1 MIQDN
6 PNFEEYKERL
16 TSFSQEFDLG
26 LFIHL
31 TKKSLIWV
39 FGVLIISIVSA
50 KLYLNYTPQVYQA
63 KSILQLEAN
72 DAANKVLNV
81 NPLFNEESSLEAK
94 LELIRSKL
102 LIKQSLSN
110 LPLEIGYYAI
120 GEILT
125 NEHYL
130 LSPYR
135 VEIIERKT
143 GSIEESPVFVNYAQG
158 QFKLSLGSENY
169 ENIRPGET
177 VDLPWLKFKMVV
189 INEEELAS
197 LSEEYSLFFKL
208 NNVNK
213 LVARFSKSMDVRIL
227 NNTAKT
233 IQISVKD
240 NNPYIARDIVSAISN
255 EFIRFDLEKKQR
267 SDDKILSFIDNQIDT
282 VFDRLKSSEI
292 ILNNYKQ
299 ENKISDLSKI
309 SGVYL
314 DRLND
319 LENRLIELEV
329 ENRLLNEVEQLSAQP
344 LENVSVFNIV
354 PLVAGSKYEKSL
366 TRLLDNLNG
375 LHIRREEALF
385 TVTEDNN
392 IVESL
397 EYQIGIQKNLIL
409 QTIVSIR
416 EKISAEAA
424 DVTEKLSEVENV
436 YFDLPSKEL
445 EYARLNRLFTIN
457 EKYYTMLLEK
467 RIEYQISKEGFVT
480 QNQILEDARVPFQAI
495 YPKKNT
501 VAFGFVLAG
510 LIIGFL
516 IITIKYLL
524 HNQISSLNEINRLSN
539 ATISTLGVV
548 PMYKETIP
556 VSMLLVNGK
565 PRSLFAEAFRNIRTN
580 LRFIDNSEGP
590 KVAAVTSTISGEG
603 KTLIAINLAGII
615 AFSGKKVILLD
626 LDMRRPKI
634 NKGFGVDNN
643 FGMSTVLIGKSTIK
657 EAIRHSDQEGLDFI
671 TAGPIPPNPSELI
684 ISERM
689 GQIIEE
695 LKLEYDMVVIDTPPV
710 GLVTDGVTLIQKA
723 DYPLYIF
730 RADYSKKHFV
740 QNVDRLINENGIK
753 SLSVVLNGID
763 LERSRYGY
771 NYGYGYSY
779 GYGYGSGYYDGASK
793 KKASI
798 FKKWFKK

>member
-39 FGVLIISIVSA
+39 FGVLVISIVSA

-63 KSILQLEAN
+63 RAILQLEAN

-94 LELIRSKL
+94 VELIRSKL

-110 LPLEIGYYAI
+110 VPLEIGYYAI

-143 GSIEESPVFVNYAQG
+143 GSIEETPVAVSYANG
-158 QFKLSLGSENY
+158 QFKLSLGNEIY
-169 ENIRPGET
+169 EGIRPGET
-177 VDLPWLKFKMVV
+177 IDLPWLKFKMVV
-189 INEEELAS
+189 INEEDLKS

-208 NNVNK
+208 NNVNN
-213 LVARFSKSMDVRIL
+213 LVARFSESMDVRIL

-344 LENVSVFNIV
+344 LEDVSVFNIV

-366 TRLLDNLNG
+366 TRLLDNLNA

-424 DVTEKLSEVENV
+424 DVTAKLNEVENV

-510 LIIGFL
+510 LIIGFF

-615 AFSGKKVILLD
+615 AYSGKKVILLD

-643 FGMSTVLIGKSTIK
+643 YGMSTVLIGKSSIK
-657 EAIRHSDQEGLDFI
+657 EAIRHSDQDGLDFI

-779 GYGYGSGYYDGASK
+779 GYGYGSGYYDEASK
-793 KKASI
+793 KKVSV

>member
-94 LELIRSKL
+94 VELIRSKL

-143 GSIEESPVFVNYAQG
+143 GSIEETPVFVNYAQG

-255 EFIRFDLEKKQR
+255 EFVRFDLEKKQR

-615 AFSGKKVILLD
+615 AYSGKKVILLD

-643 FGMSTVLIGKSTIK
+643 YGMSTVLIGKSTIK

-779 GYGYGSGYYDGASK
+779 GYGYGSGYYDEASK

>member
-26 LFIHL
+26 LFLHL

-39 FGVLIISIVSA
+39 FGVIVISIISA
-50 KLYLNYTPQVYQA
+50 KVYLNYTPQVYQA

-94 LELIRSKL
+94 VELIRSKL
-102 LIKQSLSN
+102 LVKQSLSN
-110 LPLEIGYYAI
+110 VPLEIGYYAI

-135 VEIIERKT
+135 VEILERKS
-143 GSIEESPVFVNYAQG
+143 GIIEETPVFVNYNQG
-158 QFKLSLGSENY
+158 QFKLTLGDEVY
-169 ENIRPGET
+169 ENIRPGEI
-177 VDLPWLKFKMVV
+177 VDLPWLKFKMVI
-189 INEEELAS
+189 INEAELTS
-197 LSEEYSLFFKL
+197 LIEEYSLFFKL
-208 NNVNK
+208 NNTNN

-255 EFIRFDLEKKQR
+255 EFIRFDLEKRQR

-282 VFDRLKSSEI
+282 VFDRLKSSEV

-329 ENRLLNEVEQLSAQP
+329 ENRLLNEVEQLSAKP
-344 LENVSVFNIV
+344 LEDVSVFNIV

-366 TRLLDNLNG
+366 TRLLDNLNA

-416 EKISAEAA
+416 EKINEEAN
-424 DVTEKLSEVENV
+424 DVKEKLSEVENV

-495 YPKKNT
+495 YPQKNT

-615 AFSGKKVILLD
+615 AYSGKKVILLD

-643 FGMSTVLIGKSTIK
+643 YGMSTVLIGKSTIK
-657 EAIRHSDQEGLDFI
+657 EAIRHSDQKGLDFI

-779 GYGYGSGYYDGASK
+779 GYGYGSGYYDEASK

>member
-31 TKKSLIWV
+31 TKKSLVWV
-39 FGVLIISIVSA
+39 FGVLVISIVSA

-63 KSILQLEAN
+63 RAILQLEAN

-94 LELIRSKL
+94 VELIRSKL

-110 LPLEIGYYAI
+110 VPLEIGYYAI

-143 GSIEESPVFVNYAQG
+143 GNIEETPVAVNYSNG
-158 QFKLSLGSENY
+158 QFKLSLGNEIY
-169 ENIRPGET
+169 EGIRPGET
-177 VDLPWLKFKMVV
+177 IDLPWLKFKMVV
-189 INEEELAS
+189 INEEDLKS

-208 NNVNK
+208 NNVNH

-344 LENVSVFNIV
+344 LEDVSVFNIV

-366 TRLLDNLNG
+366 TRLLDNLNA

-424 DVTEKLSEVENV
+424 DVTAKLNEVENV

-510 LIIGFL
+510 LIIGFF

-615 AFSGKKVILLD
+615 AYSGKKVILLD

-643 FGMSTVLIGKSTIK
+643 YGMSTVLIGKSTIK
-657 EAIRHSDQEGLDFI
+657 EAIRHSDQDGLDFI

-779 GYGYGSGYYDGASK
+779 GYGYGSGYYDEASK

>member
-39 FGVLIISIVSA
+39 FGVLMISIVSA

-94 LELIRSKL
+94 VELIRSKL

-110 LPLEIGYYAI
+110 LPLEIGHYAI

-143 GSIEESPVFVNYAQG
+143 GSIEETPVFVNYAQG
-158 QFKLSLGSENY
+158 QFKLSLGSESY

-189 INEEELAS
+189 INEEELES

-292 ILNNYKQ
+292 VLNNYKQ

-366 TRLLDNLNG
+366 TRLLDNLNA

-424 DVTEKLSEVENV
+424 DVTEKLGEVENV

-539 ATISTLGVV
+539 STISTLGVV

-603 KTLIAINLAGII
+603 KTLIAINLAGIV
-615 AFSGKKVILLD
+615 AYSGKKVILLD

-643 FGMSTVLIGKSTIK
+643 YGMSTVLIGKSTIK
-657 EAIRHSDQEGLDFI
+657 EAIRHSDQVGLDFI

-779 GYGYGSGYYDGASK
+779 GYGYGSGYYDEASK
-793 KKASI
+793 KKVSV

>member
-31 TKKSLIWV
+31 TKKSLVWV
-39 FGVLIISIVSA
+39 FGVLLISIVSA

-81 NPLFNEESSLEAK
+81 NPLFNEERSLEAK
-94 LELIRSKL
+94 VELIRSKL

-143 GSIEESPVFVNYAQG
+143 GSIEETPVLVSYDEG
-158 QFKLSLGSENY
+158 KFKLSLGGEIY

-189 INEEELAS
+189 INEEELTS

-208 NNVNK
+208 NNLNK

-366 TRLLDNLNG
+366 TRLLDNLNA

-397 EYQIGIQKNLIL
+397 EYQIGIQKDLIL

-548 PMYKETIP
+548 PMYKESIP

-615 AFSGKKVILLD
+615 AYSGKKVILLD

-634 NKGFGVDNN
+634 NKGFGVDNSY
-643 FGMSTVLIGKSTIK
+643 GMSTVLIGKSTIK
-657 EAIRHSDQEGLDFI
+657 EAIRHSDQKGLDFI

-689 GQIIEE
+689 DQIIEE
-695 LKLEYDMVVIDTPPV
+695 LKRDYDMVVIDTPPV

-779 GYGYGSGYYDGASK
+779 GYGYGSGYYDEASK

>member
-94 LELIRSKL
+94 VELIRSKL

-143 GSIEESPVFVNYAQG
+143 GSIEETPVFVNYAQG

-255 EFIRFDLEKKQR
+255 EFVRFDLEKKQR

-615 AFSGKKVILLD
+615 AYSGKKVILLD

-643 FGMSTVLIGKSTIK
+643 YGMSTVLIGKSTIK

-684 ISERM
+684 IGERM

-779 GYGYGSGYYDGASK
+779 GYGYGSGYYDEASK

>member
-1 MIQDN
+1 MVQEN

-26 LFIHL
+26 LFLHL
-31 TKKSLIWV
+31 TKKSLVWV
-39 FGVLIISIVSA
+39 FGVMLITIISA
-50 KLYLNYTPQVYQA
+50 KIYLNYTPQVYQA
-63 KSILQLEAN
+63 RSILQLEAN

-81 NPLFNEESSLEAK
+81 NPLLSEESSLEAK
-94 LELIRSKL
+94 VELIRSKL
-102 LIKQSLSN
+102 LIKQSLN
-110 LPLEIGYYAI
+110 NIPLEIGYYAI

-143 GSIEESPVFVNYAQG
+143 GSIEETPVAVLYRNGEFQ
-158 QFKLSLGSENY
+158 LTLGGEVY
-169 ENIRPGET
+169 DHIRPNET
-177 VDLPWLKFKMVV
+177 VDLPWLSFKMVV
-189 INEEELAS
+189 IDEAELMK
-197 LSEEYSLFFKL
+197 LSDEYELFFKL
-208 NNVNK
+208 NNANN
-213 LVARFSKSMDVRIL
+213 LVARFSNSMDVRIL

-240 NNPYIARDIVSAISN
+240 NNPYIARDVVSALAN
-255 EFIRFDLEKKQR
+255 EFIRFDLEKRQR
-267 SDDKILSFIDNQIDT
+267 SDDKILAFIDNQIDT
-282 VFDRLKSSEI
+282 VFDRLKSSEV

-319 LENRLIELEV
+319 LENRLIALEV
-329 ENRLLNEVEQLSAQP
+329 ENRLLNEVESLTNKP
-344 LENVSVFNIV
+344 LEDVSVYNIV
-354 PLVAGSKYEKSL
+354 PLIAGSKYEKSL
-366 TRLLDNLNG
+366 TRLLDNLNA
-375 LHIRREEALF
+375 LAIRREEALF

-392 IVESL
+392 IVASL
-397 EYQIGIQKNLIL
+397 EYQIGIQKDVIL
-409 QTIVSIR
+409 QTILSIR
-416 EKISAEAA
+416 EKINTEAA
-424 DVTEKLSEVENV
+424 DVNLKLREIEDV

-480 QNQILEDARVPFQAI
+480 QNQILEEARVPFQAI

-516 IITIKYLL
+516 IITVKYLL
-524 HNQISSLNEINRLSN
+524 HNKISSLNEINSLSN

-548 PMYKETIP
+548 PMYKESIP
-556 VSMLLVNGK
+556 VSMLLVNGQ

-580 LRFIDNSEGP
+580 LQFISATEGP

-603 KTLIAINLAGII
+603 KTLIAINLAGIV

-626 LDMRRPKI
+626 LDMRKPKI
-634 NKGFGVDNN
+634 NKGFGVDNAY
-643 FGMSTVLIGKSTIK
+643 GMSTVLIGKSSVK
-657 EAIRHSDQEGLDFI
+657 DAIRKSEQEGLDFI

-689 GQIIEE
+689 KEIIEE
-695 LKLEYDMVVIDTPPV
+695 LKTEYDMVVIDTPPV
-710 GLVTDGVTLIQKA
+710 GLVTDGVTLIKNA

-740 QNVDRLINENGIK
+740 QNVDRLINENGIS

-763 LERSRYGY
+763 LDRSRYGY

-779 GYGYGSGYYDGASK
+779 GYGYGNGYYDDRSK
-793 KKASI
+793 EKRSW

>member
-31 TKKSLIWV
+31 TKKSLVWV
-39 FGVLIISIVSA
+39 FGVLVISIVSA

-63 KSILQLEAN
+63 RAILQLEAN

-94 LELIRSKL
+94 VELIRSKL

-110 LPLEIGYYAI
+110 VPLEIGYYAI

-143 GSIEESPVFVNYAQG
+143 GSIEETPVAVNYGNG
-158 QFKLSLGSENY
+158 QFKLSLGDEIY
-169 ENIRPGET
+169 EGIRPGET
-177 VDLPWLKFKMVV
+177 IDLPWLKFKMVV
-189 INEEELAS
+189 INEEDLKS

-208 NNVNK
+208 NNINH

-344 LENVSVFNIV
+344 LEDVSVFNIV

-366 TRLLDNLNG
+366 TRLLDNLNA

-424 DVTEKLSEVENV
+424 DVTAKLNEVENV

-510 LIIGFL
+510 LIIGFF

-615 AFSGKKVILLD
+615 AYSGKKVILLD

-643 FGMSTVLIGKSTIK
+643 YGMSTVLIGKSTIK
-657 EAIRHSDQEGLDFI
+657 EAIRHSDQDGLDFI

-689 GQIIEE
+689 GQIIDE

-779 GYGYGSGYYDGASK
+779 GYGYGSGYYDEASK

>member
-39 FGVLIISIVSA
+39 FGVLLISIVSA

-63 KSILQLEAN
+63 RSILQLEAN

-94 LELIRSKL
+94 VELIRSKL

-110 LPLEIGYYAI
+110 IPLEIGYYAI
-120 GEILT
+120 GQILT

-135 VEIIERKT
+135 VEIIERKS
-143 GSIEESPVFVNYAQG
+143 GSIEETPVSVNFANG
-158 QFKLSLGSENY
+158 VFKLSIGNEVY

-189 INEEELAS
+189 INEEELNS
-197 LSEEYSLFFKL
+197 LSEEYALYFKL
-208 NNVNK
+208 NNVNR
-213 LVARFSKSMDVRIL
+213 LVARFSESMDVRIL

-240 NNPYIARDIVSAISN
+240 NNPYIARDVVSAISN

-282 VFDRLKSSEI
+282 VFDRLKSSEV

-329 ENRLLNEVEQLSAQP
+329 ENRLLNEVEQLSGQP
-344 LENVSVFNIV
+344 LEDVSVFNIV

-366 TRLLDNLNG
+366 TRLLDNLNA

-416 EKISAEAA
+416 EKISAEAS
-424 DVTEKLSEVENV
+424 DVSLKLSEVENV

-580 LRFIDNSEGP
+580 LRFIDNTEGP

-603 KTLIAINLAGII
+603 KTLIAINLAGIV
-615 AFSGKKVILLD
+615 AYSGKKVILLD

-643 FGMSTVLIGKSTIK
+643 YGMSTVLIGKSTIK

-779 GYGYGSGYYDGASK
+779 GYGYGSGYYDEASK
-793 KKASI
+793 KKASL

>member
-1 MIQDN
+1 MVQEN

-26 LFIHL
+26 LFLHL
-31 TKKSLIWV
+31 TKKSLVWV
-39 FGVLIISIVSA
+39 FVVMLISIISA
-50 KLYLNYTPQVYQA
+50 KIYLNYTPQVYQA
-63 KSILQLEAN
+63 RSILQLEAN
-72 DAANKVLNV
+72 DAAKKVLNV
-81 NPLFNEESSLEAK
+81 NPLLSEESSLEAK
-94 LELIRSKL
+94 VELIRSKL
-102 LIKQSLSN
+102 LIKQSLN
-110 LPLEIGYYAI
+110 NIPLEIGYYAI

-135 VEIIERKT
+135 IEIIERKT
-143 GSIEESPVFVNYAQG
+143 GSIEETPVAVVYKQG
-158 QFKLSLGSENY
+158 QFQLTLGGEVYN
-169 ENIRPGET
+169 NIRPNET
-177 VDLPWLKFKMVV
+177 VDLPWLSFKIVV
-189 INEEELAS
+189 IDEAELIK
-197 LSEEYSLFFKL
+197 LSDEYELFFKL
-208 NNVNK
+208 NNANN
-213 LVARFSKSMDVRIL
+213 LVARFSNSMDVRIL

-240 NNPYIARDIVSAISN
+240 NNPYIARDVVAAMAN
-255 EFIRFDLEKKQR
+255 EFIRFDLEKRQR

-299 ENKISDLSKI
+299 ENKISDLTKI

-319 LENRLIELEV
+319 LENRLIALEV
-329 ENRLLNEVEQLSAQP
+329 ENRLLNEVEALASKP
-344 LENVSVFNIV
+344 LEDVSVYNIV
-354 PLVAGSKYEKSL
+354 PLIAGSKYEKSL
-366 TRLLDNLNG
+366 TRLLDNLNA
-375 LHIRREEALF
+375 LAIRREEALF

-392 IVESL
+392 IVASL
-397 EYQIGIQKNLIL
+397 EYQIGIQKDVIL
-409 QTIVSIR
+409 QTILSIR
-416 EKISAEAA
+416 EKISTEAE
-424 DVTEKLSEVENV
+424 DVNSKLKEIEDV

-480 QNQILEDARVPFQAI
+480 QNQILEEARVPFQAI

-516 IITIKYLL
+516 IITVKYLL
-524 HNQISSLNEINRLSN
+524 HNKISSLNEINSLSN

-548 PMYKETIP
+548 PMYKESIP
-556 VSMLLVNGK
+556 VSMLLVNGQ

-580 LRFIDNSEGP
+580 LQFISAKEGP

-603 KTLIAINLAGII
+603 KTLIAINLAGIV

-634 NKGFGVDNN
+634 NKGFGVDNSY
-643 FGMSTVLIGKSTIK
+643 GMSTVLIGKSSVK
-657 EAIRHSDQEGLDFI
+657 DAIRKSEQEGLDFI

-689 GQIIEE
+689 QEIIEE
-695 LKLEYDMVVIDTPPV
+695 LKGEYDMVVIDTPPV
-710 GLVTDGVTLIQKA
+710 GLVTDGVTLIKNA

-763 LERSRYGY
+763 LDRSRYGY

-779 GYGYGSGYYDGASK
+779 GYGYGSGYYDDQRKEKRSW
-793 KKASI
+793 

>member
-39 FGVLIISIVSA
+39 FGVLMISIVSA

-94 LELIRSKL
+94 VELIRSKL

-143 GSIEESPVFVNYAQG
+143 GSIEETPVFVNYAQG
-158 QFKLSLGSENY
+158 QFKLSLGSESY

-189 INEEELAS
+189 INEEELES

-292 ILNNYKQ
+292 VLNNYKQ

-366 TRLLDNLNG
+366 TRLLDNLNA

-424 DVTEKLSEVENV
+424 DVTEKLGEVENV

-539 ATISTLGVV
+539 STISTLGVV

-603 KTLIAINLAGII
+603 KTLIAINLAGIV
-615 AFSGKKVILLD
+615 AYSGKKVILLD

-643 FGMSTVLIGKSTIK
+643 YGMSTVLIGKSTIK
-657 EAIRHSDQEGLDFI
+657 EAIRHSDQKGLDFI

-779 GYGYGSGYYDGASK
+779 GYGYGSGYYDEASK
-793 KKASI
+793 KKVSV

>member
-26 LFIHL
+26 LFLHL

-39 FGVLIISIVSA
+39 FGVIVISIISA
-50 KLYLNYTPQVYQA
+50 KVYLNYTPQVYQA

-94 LELIRSKL
+94 VELIRSKL

-110 LPLEIGYYAI
+110 VPLEIGYYAI

-135 VEIIERKT
+135 VEILERKS
-143 GSIEESPVFVNYAQG
+143 GSIEETPVFVNYNQG
-158 QFKLSLGSENY
+158 QFKLTLGDEVY
-169 ENIRPGET
+169 ENIRPGEI
-177 VDLPWLKFKMVV
+177 VDLPWLKFKMVI
-189 INEEELAS
+189 INEAELTS
-197 LSEEYSLFFKL
+197 LIEEYSLFFKL
-208 NNVNK
+208 NNTNN

-255 EFIRFDLEKKQR
+255 EFIRFDLEKRQR

-282 VFDRLKSSEI
+282 VFDRLKSSEV

-329 ENRLLNEVEQLSAQP
+329 ENRLLNEVEQLSAKP
-344 LENVSVFNIV
+344 LEDVSVFNIV

-366 TRLLDNLNG
+366 TRLLDNLNA

-397 EYQIGIQKNLIL
+397 EYQIGIQKDLIL

-416 EKISAEAA
+416 EKINEEAN
-424 DVTEKLSEVENV
+424 DVKGKLSEVENV

-495 YPKKNT
+495 YPQKNT

-615 AFSGKKVILLD
+615 AYSGKKVILLD

-643 FGMSTVLIGKSTIK
+643 YGMSTVLIGKSTIK

-779 GYGYGSGYYDGASK
+779 GYGYGSGYYDEASK

>member
-94 LELIRSKL
+94 VELIRSKL

-143 GSIEESPVFVNYAQG
+143 GSIEETPVFVNYSQG

-615 AFSGKKVILLD
+615 AYSGKKVILLD

-643 FGMSTVLIGKSTIK
+643 YGMSTVLIGKSTIK

-779 GYGYGSGYYDGASK
+779 GYGYGSGYYDEASK

>member
-39 FGVLIISIVSA
+39 FGVLMISIVSA

-94 LELIRSKL
+94 VELIRSKL

-143 GSIEESPVFVNYAQG
+143 GSIEETPVFVNYAQG
-158 QFKLSLGSENY
+158 QFKLSLGSESY

-189 INEEELAS
+189 INEEELES

-292 ILNNYKQ
+292 VLNNYKQ

-366 TRLLDNLNG
+366 TRLLDNLNA

-424 DVTEKLSEVENV
+424 DVTEKLAEVENV

-539 ATISTLGVV
+539 STISTLGVV

-603 KTLIAINLAGII
+603 KTLIAINLAGIV
-615 AFSGKKVILLD
+615 AYSGKKVILLD

-643 FGMSTVLIGKSTIK
+643 YGMSTVLIGKSTIK

-779 GYGYGSGYYDGASK
+779 GYGYGSGYYDEASK
-793 KKASI
+793 KKVSV

>member
-39 FGVLIISIVSA
+39 FGVLMISIVSA

-94 LELIRSKL
+94 VELIRSKL

-143 GSIEESPVFVNYAQG
+143 GSIEETPVFVNYAQG
-158 QFKLSLGSENY
+158 QFKLSLGSESY

-292 ILNNYKQ
+292 VLNNYKQ

-366 TRLLDNLNG
+366 TRLLDNLNA

-424 DVTEKLSEVENV
+424 DVTEKLAEVENV

-539 ATISTLGVV
+539 STISTLGVV

-603 KTLIAINLAGII
+603 KTLIAINLAGIV
-615 AFSGKKVILLD
+615 AYSGKKVILLD

-643 FGMSTVLIGKSTIK
+643 YGMSTVLIGKSTIK

-779 GYGYGSGYYDGASK
+779 GYGYGSGYYDEASK
-793 KKASI
+793 KKVSV